1 MKEEMNIL
9 SETNLPMPRLSDIEL
24 AKVMRQIPPGYVLV
38 IPMKGKPYFR
48 KKWDHLYMEE
58 I

>member
-1 MKEEMNIL
+1 
-9 SETNLPMPRLSDIEL
+9 MPWLSDVEL

-38 IPMKGKPYFR
+38 FPMKGKPYFR
-48 KKWDHLYMEE
+48 KKWNRLYMEE